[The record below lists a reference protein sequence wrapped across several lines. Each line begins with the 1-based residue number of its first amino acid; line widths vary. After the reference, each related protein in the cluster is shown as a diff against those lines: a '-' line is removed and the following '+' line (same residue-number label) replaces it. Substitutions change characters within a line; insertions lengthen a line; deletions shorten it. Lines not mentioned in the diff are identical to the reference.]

1 MKRCSQNKLPLEEN
15 GLSMSIGQ
23 NAACVLIK
31 NVLLPNFEDL
41 TTKKSDI
48 LIENGRF
55 SKIEPEIF
63 AQCET
68 VDAKGKL
75 ILPGMADIHTHMVQS
90 LTKGPLDDL
99 NITHWLTKMLS
110 AQWSLSEEEWY
121 YGVLLGCLQ
130 SLRFGVTAVNEMT
143 YFPHIDAVVQ
153 AYRDAGIR
161 ATFGIGATDFA
172 ENDQI
177 KLTSID
183 ECLRQAEYLYDKWHG
198 KGLLR
203 TAAVPQG
210 RPACTAELMVE
221 LKKFAREKGIVYHT
235 HLAEGAFETDRIRR
249 MTGRGEAEELGY
261 LGVLDENTILAHSI
275 WLSDAE
281 IDLLA
286 QTKAVVAHCP
296 STNMKL
302 SDGTPRIAQMLKAGV
317 RVGFGCDG
325 EASSANRDLL
335 REARHG
341 SYLQKVATLDA
352 TVMPAGQCYKMLT
365 KEGMQALG
373 YKDLGEIAVGY
384 RADFSLVRTDDICT
398 ANRRRILT
406 NLLYAGSGYQI
417 DSVYVEGNC
426 ILENG
431 KFLHH
436 DIGKVLEECEKIL
449 ARIEQRI

>member
-1 MKRCSQNKLPLEEN
+1 ML
-15 GLSMSIGQ
+15 
-23 NAACVLIK
+23 LIK
-31 NVLLPNFEDL
+31 NALLPNFDTL
-41 TTKKSDI
+41 TTTPSDL

-55 SKIEPEIF
+55 SAIAPQLT

-68 VDAKGKL
+68 LDAQGML
-75 ILPGMADIHTHMVQS
+75 LLPGMADIHTHMVQS

-99 NITHWLTKMLS
+99 NITQWLQKMLA
-110 AQWSLSEEEWY
+110 AQWSLTAEDWY

-130 SLRFGVTAVNEMT
+130 SLRYGVTAINEMT

-153 AYRDAGIR
+153 AYQDAGIR
-161 ATFGIGATDFA
+161 ATFGIGATDIA
-172 ENDQI
+172 ENEQTKVTDV
-177 KLTSID
+177 D
-183 ECLRQAEYLYDKWHG
+183 ECLKQAEYLYDRWHG

-210 RPACTAELMVE
+210 RPACTPELMTA
-221 LKKFAREKGIVYHT
+221 LKQFARERGLVYHT
-235 HLAEGAFETDRIRR
+235 HLAEGKAETDRVRAW
-249 MTGRGEAEELGY
+249 TGRGEAEELAH

-302 SDGTPRIAQMLKAGV
+302 SDGAPRIAQMLQAGV

-341 SYLQKVATLDA
+341 SYLQKVLTLDP
-352 TVMPAGQCYKMLT
+352 TVLPAGQCYRMLT
-365 KEGMQALG
+365 EAGMTALG
-373 YKDLGEIAVGY
+373 YEDLGKLAVGCQ
-384 RADFSLVRTDDICT
+384 ADFSLVRTDDLST
-398 ANRRRILT
+398 TNRRRILT
-406 NLLYAGSGYQI
+406 NLLYAGSGSQI
-417 DSVYVEGNC
+417 DSVFVQGKP
-426 ILENG
+426 ILRDG
-431 KFLHH
+431 SFVQH
-436 DIGKVLEECEKIL
+436 DIGRVLEQCERIL
-449 ARIEQRI
+449 AKLEERM